1 MKFSRSTVVTASAL
15 GAAALAATG
24 VTYASA
30 ASAPEAAPAAAA
42 PQAAPAAPAPLGGAG
57 VNNNGNGNNNDNN
70 NNGNNNNGK
79 GNEGKGNEGREGGRR
94 HFEGRI
100 EINERSYSA
109 HPGDCITVVSG
120 LGAKTLNIRNDSH
133 RVVEVF
139 RGAVCDNGAP
149 VATVGPFSQSDGV
162 RVHQTRGIHV
172 HDGVVGSFRVV
183 GHDGWGWG
191 GRDGGH
197 DGGWDGGWDGGD
209 GGDGGR

>member
-30 ASAPEAAPAAAA
+30 ASAPEAAPAAPA
-42 PQAAPAAPAPLGGAG
+42 PVAAPAAPAPLAGG
-57 VNNNGNGNNNDNN
+57 GNGNNNGNN
-70 NNGNNNNGK
+70 NNGNDNNNNGK
-79 GNEGKGNEGREGGRR
+79 GNEGKGNEGGGREGGRR

-162 RVHQTRGIHV
+162 RVRQTRGIHV

-183 GHDGWGWG
+183 GHEGWGWG